1 MRLINILGLTVLKV
15 KYFVG
20 ISVEL
25 KLKED
30 YKTFTAK
37 QFANWRLSP
46 AQTKEK
52 AFSRMVVH

>member
-1 MRLINILGLTVLKV
+1 MRLINILGLTVKKV
-15 KYFVG
+15 KYFVE

-37 QFANWRLSP
+37 QFVNWRLSP
-46 AQTKEK
+46 AKTKERAYSK
-52 AFSRMVVH
+52 MVAH